1 MEKYKIIDINEFDRS
16 EYFQYFMSVGTTI
29 EITVKVDVTNA
40 VKKCKLESLSFYSF
54 LIFNISQALNS
65 IRNFRYSIYNE
76 SLVEWKK
83 VIPTFTNF
91 NKSNETFSTLWE
103 EPQGD
108 YAEFDRKYKQLTKKF
123 SESKGILP
131 QVDLPPNVFNVS
143 SIPWI
148 HFEHFSSNTNVSG
161 NQLTTMITMGKY
173 EKHDSK
179 LLMPITVQAHHAIVD
194 GYHISQFFNKL
205 QDEMNKVF

>member
-54 LIFNISQALNS
+54 LIFNISQAINS

-76 SLVEWKK
+76 SIVEWKK

-91 NKSNETFSTLWE
+91 NKSNETFFTLWE

-108 YAEFDRKYKQLTKKF
+108 YVEFDKKYKQLTKKF
-123 SESKGILP
+123 SKSKGILP
-131 QVDLPPNVFNVS
+131 QLDLPPNVFNIS

-148 HFEHFSSNTNVSG
+148 HF
-161 NQLTTMITMGKY
+161 
-173 EKHDSK
+173 
-179 LLMPITVQAHHAIVD
+179 
-194 GYHISQFFNKL
+194 
-205 QDEMNKVF
+205 